1 VRSFT
6 LIVQDSTR
14 AEQFAGVTS
23 FVGVDPSG
31 SFGIWPGH
39 ARFVTVL
46 AVGLARFR
54 VGAADW
60 SYLAVPGAV
69 AYFQGERLTLCTRRY
84 LLGQD
89 YDQISAALA
98 EQLLVEEEEL
108 RAVKESL
115 RHMEEQIL
123 TRLWNV
129 ERRGA

>member
-6 LIVQDSTR
+6 LIVQDSAR

-23 FVGVDPSG
+23 FVGADTSG

-84 LLGQD
+84 LLGPD
-89 YDQISAALA
+89 YEQISAALA